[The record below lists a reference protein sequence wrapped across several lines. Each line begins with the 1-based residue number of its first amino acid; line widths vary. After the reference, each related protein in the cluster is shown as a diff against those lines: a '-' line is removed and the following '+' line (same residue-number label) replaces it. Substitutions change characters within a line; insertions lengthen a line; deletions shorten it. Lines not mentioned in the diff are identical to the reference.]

1 MSMLMFA
8 KKKTQKNRVYV
19 TVNARRKKP
28 KIIVCM

>member
-28 KIIVCM
+28 KKN